1 MGINMNDSVLGSESL
16 FILVLSLMVEVF
28 IILRFSLI
36 LFDLM
41 FGF

>member
-1 MGINMNDSVLGSESL
+1 MNDIVLGSESL

-41 FGF
+41 FVF